1 MPVPFGPPEKT
12 AGSGFDVM
20 DGIRHHVGFWAKTKK
35 SSRVETAQY
44 VVSPAV
50 RFSGVPFEGTRYAPP
65 STTTTP
71 HDKLRT
77 ACVVR

>member
-20 DGIRHHVGFWAKTKK
+20 DGIRHHVGIRAKTKK
-35 SSRVETAQY
+35 SSRVETARY

-50 RFSGVPFEGTRYAPP
+50 HVQRGS
-65 STTTTP
+65 
-71 HDKLRT
+71 L
-77 ACVVR
+77 